1 MGNLKIA
8 SDFIDFAMNLER
20 LNIREVVACVLWGR
34 LWGLATFGLIIS
46 NVLWVC

>member
-20 LNIREVVACVLWGR
+20 LNMWWGVGEMMGISYIRAYN
-34 LWGLATFGLIIS
+34 I
-46 NVLWVC
+46 